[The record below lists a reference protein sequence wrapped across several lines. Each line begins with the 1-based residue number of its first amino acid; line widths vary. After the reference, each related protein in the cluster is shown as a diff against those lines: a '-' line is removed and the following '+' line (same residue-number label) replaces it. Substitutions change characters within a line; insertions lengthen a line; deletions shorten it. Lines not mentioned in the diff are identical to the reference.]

1 MRLFIL
7 QNLGMKK
14 IKIEL
19 TADEA
24 KIVLFCLE
32 KQKRKHVEVAE
43 KLHKEKYK
51 PEMQERLK
59 DLHLQLGKELQNI
72 REKFLFEMFK
82 KRIK

>member
-1 MRLFIL
+1 
-7 QNLGMKK
+7 MKK

-32 KQKRKHVEVAE
+32 KQKVKHVSVAE
-43 KLHKEKYK
+43 KMHKEKRP
-51 PEMQERLK
+51 PEWQDRLK
-59 DLHLQLGKELQNI
+59 NLHLQMAKELQDI

>member
-1 MRLFIL
+1 MQSFIL
-7 QNLGMKK
+7 QVLDMKK

-32 KQKRKHVEVAE
+32 KQKRKHIEVAE
-43 KLHKEKYK
+43 KLHKENHK
-51 PEMQERLK
+51 PQLQERLK
-59 DLHLQLGKELQNI
+59 DLHLQLAKELQDI
-72 REKFLFEMFK
+72 REIFLFEMFK